1 MLFIQNFRGVK
12 YMSLERFVKAQEGSY
27 EIALN
32 EIRQGQKRSHWMW
45 YIFPQIKGLGYSS
58 TAQYYAI
65 QDENEAENYLN
76 HPILSKR
83 LMEIS
88 EELLKLDSN
97 NASEVFGYPDD
108 MKLKSSMTLF
118 FLVSEQEIFEKVLD
132 KFFGGKIDRKTVEI
146 LKKMQSNGWD
156 K

>member
-1 MLFIQNFRGVK
+1 
-12 YMSLERFVKAQEGSY
+12 MSLERFVKAQEGSY

-32 EIRQGQKRSHWMW
+32 EIKHGRKRSHWMW

-65 QDENEAENYLN
+65 QDKQEAENYLK

-118 FLVSEQEIFEKVLD
+118 HCVSGNKLFQKVLE
-132 KFFGGKIDRKTVEI
+132 KFFDGVLDEKTVVI
-146 LKKMQSNGWD
+146 LEELGGVHYD
-156 K
+156 D

>member
-1 MLFIQNFRGVK
+1 
-12 YMSLERFVKAQEGSY
+12 MSLERFVKAQEGSY

-32 EIRQGQKRSHWMW
+32 EIKHGRKRSHWMW

-65 QDENEAENYLN
+65 QDKTEAENYLK

-83 LMEIS
+83 LTEIS

-118 FLVSEQEIFEKVLD
+118 SLVSEQEIFEKVLD
-132 KFFGGKIDRKTVEI
+132 KFFDGKIDGKTVEI
-146 LKKMQSNGWD
+146 LKEM
-156 K
+156 